1 MAASPAAEHQA
12 AQASLAT
19 LLAARVA
26 ALWPQLDV
34 AALHASLPRFTA
46 VLAALVT
53 RYGTA
58 SAAVAASYYESA
70 RLAAGAAGSFT
81 VVPVDAV
88 ALEQVAASV
97 KWATRDLWSSSPDT
111 AAAAVKVAGVA
122 ERLALQPGRL
132 TIEGAVLADRAAR
145 GWARVP
151 EPGACAFCVML
162 ATRGAVYH
170 TQRTA
175 GVASGTRGT
184 QAAGEPYH
192 DHCRCHVEPVFTA
205 YEPSAQ
211 VRQWQALWEKS
222 TAGHSGK
229 AAIAAFR
236 QALGHN

>member
-1 MAASPAAEHQA
+1 MAAPAAEHQA
-12 AQASLAT
+12 AQAALAA
-19 LLAARVA
+19 LLAGQVAR
-26 ALWPQLDV
+26 LWPHLDV
-34 AALHASLPRFTA
+34 NALASSLPRFIAT
-46 VLAALVT
+46 LAALIGQ
-53 RYGTA
+53 YGTA

-81 VVPVDAV
+81 VRPVDAA

-151 EPGACAFCVML
+151 EAGACAFCVML

-170 TQRTA
+170 SQRTA
-175 GVASGTRGT
+175 SVASGRRGT

-211 VRQWQALWEKS
+211 IRQWQALWEKS
-222 TAGHSGK
+222 TAGYSGK